1 MSSNYIRNFLLILLL
16 LLLSSFSSK
25 EIKIRKLQEGPGGL
39 DNPHDMDKPSWP
51 QDEPKKSDMDK
62 EQDKIKIDYEQ
73 KRRENLLLKQEIENK
88 LKYIKILLVTGVIM
102 LIIIIII
109 LIRIC
114 IGCKKKKNIIP
125 IDPKKAEVKNIQNN
139 VDQLNNKIEKSNYN
153 LLNSDLSISNTIS
166 ISSSSQ
172 FKNDSNNSINKDK
185 ENNLDFNK
193 MDEISEEKINDDNKT
208 LTNNPDIYI
217 SSKTDKMLYQPY
229 SKEEIY
235 ESGKKPEN

>member
-1 MSSNYIRNFLLILLL
+1 MSSNYIRNFLLIVLLF
-16 LLLSSFSSK
+16 SSFSSNETK
-25 EIKIRKLQEGPGGL
+25 LRKLQIGPGGPNSPP
-39 DNPHDMDKPSWP
+39 DEDKPSGP
-51 QDEPKKSDMDK
+51 PDDQRKSDIDK
-62 EQDKIKIDYEQ
+62 EQEQDKIKIDYEQ